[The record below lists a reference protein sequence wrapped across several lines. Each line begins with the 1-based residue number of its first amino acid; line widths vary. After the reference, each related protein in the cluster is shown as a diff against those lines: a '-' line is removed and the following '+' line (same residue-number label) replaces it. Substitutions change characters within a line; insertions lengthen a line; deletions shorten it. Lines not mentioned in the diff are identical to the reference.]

1 MILQSALRLTT
12 FAVLT
17 VLLTLGRAVA
27 VEPEAMRDRALELVN
42 ADRANHSL
50 PPLRQDDALQAAA
63 QAHAED
69 MAKRDYFS
77 HTAPDGTS
85 VLDRFLEA
93 GGSHALVVAENIGAC
108 GPCPTEDVVGTLQ
121 RGWMNSEG
129 HRENILDPGVE
140 QFGFGVAGDADRLLA
155 VQTFAGPGTG
165 PPGAE
170 DQTAPADPIDAQQQ
184 HALAV
189 DLINARRAEAD
200 APPLTA
206 APTLGEALGAQVPE
220 DHLGDFSLDGVTVPM
235 AAGGDSVDWR
245 RMFLVGG
252 RCGGCGIEVT
262 ANDVRFFVNQW
273 LDTPRYRD
281 ALLDPA
287 QTHIGLTV
295 SADGTGAKVALA
307 AIAGE

>member
-1 MILQSALRLTT
+1 MMLQSALRLTT
-12 FAVLT
+12 VALV
-17 VLLTLGRAVA
+17 VALLGLGQAVA
-27 VEPEAMRDRALELVN
+27 VDAETMRNRALELVN
-42 ADRANHSL
+42 ADRAEHSL
-50 PPLRQDDALQAAA
+50 PPLRQDDTLQAAA

-69 MAKRDYFS
+69 MAKRDYFA

-93 GGSHALVVAENIGAC
+93 GGSRALVVAENIGAC
-108 GPCPTEDVVGTLQ
+108 GPCPTEDVVEHLQ

-129 HRENILDPGVE
+129 HRENILDPGLE
-140 QFGFGVAGDADRLLA
+140 IFGFGVAGDADRLLA

-165 PPGAE
+165 PPGTE
-170 DQTAPADPIDAQQQ
+170 NQTSRTEPIDAQEQ

-189 DLINARRAEAD
+189 ELINARRAEAD

-206 APTLGEALGAQVPE
+206 APALGEALGAQVPE
-220 DHLGDFSLDGVTVPM
+220 DHLGDFSLDGVNVPM
-235 AAGGDSVDWR
+235 AAGDDSAGWR

-252 RCGGCGIEVT
+252 RCGGCGAEVT

-273 LDTPRYRD
+273 LDTPSYRD

-307 AIAGE
+307 AIAGK